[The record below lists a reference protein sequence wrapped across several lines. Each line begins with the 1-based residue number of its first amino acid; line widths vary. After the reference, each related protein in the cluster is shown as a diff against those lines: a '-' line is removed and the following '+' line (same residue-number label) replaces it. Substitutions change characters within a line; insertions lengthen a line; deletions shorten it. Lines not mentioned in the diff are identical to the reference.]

1 MTIDQVRDVVRTEP
15 VRRLVE
21 AAPSGEDVRHMI
33 GGGLEALGDG
43 LGSVAEQVDRSA
55 EAIRDRIA
63 WAEQLA
69 RPAPVRR
76 TPWPAIALV
85 SVVVGLAIAVLVSR
99 IERARWSAL
108 RARAMELVDSARGRT
123 ASDVATRPLGSRAFD
138 SGRDAQTSRLDLP
151 DSRNDLHAI
160 EVERD
165 PTRPLTEDVPLG
177 SAAGAHS

>member
-21 AAPSGEDVRHMI
+21 AAPSSEDVRHMI
-33 GGGLEALGDG
+33 DEGLEALGDG

-85 SVVVGLAIAVLVSR
+85 SVVVGLAVAVLVTR

-108 RARAMELVDSARGRT
+108 RARVMELIDSARGKPS
-123 ASDVATRPLGSRAFD
+123 SDDATGMPGVRAFD
-138 SGRDAQTSRLDLP
+138 GGRDSQVSGLDP
-151 DSRNDLHAI
+151 EKIRRDLHAI
-160 EVERD
+160 EVERS
-165 PTRPLTEDVPLG
+165 TARPMTDDVPLG
-177 SAAGAHS
+177 STAAGH

>member
-21 AAPSGEDVRHMI
+21 AAPSSEEVRHMI
-33 GGGLEALGDG
+33 GGSLEALGDG

-85 SVVVGLAIAVLVSR
+85 SVVAGLAIAVIVSR
-99 IERARWSAL
+99 IERARWSA
-108 RARAMELVDSARGRT
+108 ARAWVMELIDSARGGSSRDEEMGT
-123 ASDVATRPLGSRAFD
+123 LGVRAFD
-138 SGRDAQTSRLDLP
+138 SRR
-151 DSRNDLHAI
+151 DLHPI
-160 EVERD
+160 EVESGTDGDR
-165 PTRPLTEDVPLG
+165 PTMEDVPLG
-177 SAAGAHS
+177 SVAAGQP

>member
-21 AAPSGEDVRHMI
+21 AAPSGEDVRHLI
-33 GGGLEALGDG
+33 DGGLEALGDG

-55 EAIRDRIA
+55 EAIRERIA

-85 SVVVGLAIAVLVSR
+85 TVVVGLAVAVLVSR

-108 RARAMELVDSARGRT
+108 RGRAMELIDSVRGRPSSGEST
-123 ASDVATRPLGSRAFD
+123 GMSGVRAFD
-138 SGRDAQTSRLDLP
+138 SSLGSAVGGRDLEDGKRDLQ
-151 DSRNDLHAI
+151 AI
-160 EVERD
+160 EVERGA
-165 PTRPLTEDVPLG
+165 TRPLTGDVPLG
-177 SAAGAHS
+177 STATGH

>member
-21 AAPSGEDVRHMI
+21 AAPSSEDVRHMI
-33 GGGLEALGDG
+33 DGGLEALGDG

-55 EAIRDRIA
+55 ELIRDRIA

-85 SVVVGLAIAVLVSR
+85 SVVVGLAVAILVTR

-108 RARAMELVDSARGRT
+108 RARVMELIDSARGGPS
-123 ASDVATRPLGSRAFD
+123 SDETTGTPGVRAFD
-138 SGRDAQTSRLDLP
+138 SSRDSQDAR
-151 DSRNDLHAI
+151 RDLHAVEI
-160 EVERD
+160 E
-165 PTRPLTEDVPLG
+165 PSTARPMTDDVSLG
-177 SAAGAHS
+177 STAVGH